1 MDFEDEGL
9 YQCEATNAIGQTPEK
24 HQIQVQVQAKPRFK
38 VNLLY
43 KCFFLAYVFVFLKKF
58 DISESLLRKLVL
70 ILFSQLFQKP

>member
-38 VNLLY
+38 VNLH
-43 KCFFLAYVFVFLKKF
+43 
-58 DISESLLRKLVL
+58 SW
-70 ILFSQLFQKP
+70 